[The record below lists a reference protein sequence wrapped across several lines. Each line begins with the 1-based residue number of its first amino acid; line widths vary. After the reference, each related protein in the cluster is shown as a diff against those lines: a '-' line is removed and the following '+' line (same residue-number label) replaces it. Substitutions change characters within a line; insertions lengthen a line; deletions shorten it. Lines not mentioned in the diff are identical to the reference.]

1 MVEVSDKPF
10 PNPDW
15 KQPLITIN
23 GAPILKMDHL
33 LTDEDAR
40 ALDTEITFG
49 LARTDNA
56 VLSVGREFSRGD
68 AALEF
73 YDTEYKDVAHAE
85 AELTTDEKAR
95 MRLAGFKYKEY
106 QKYLK
111 YAKGAYH
118 PWSHA
123 YMVMNS
129 GWMEQGSAD
138 GKTIRDETKR
148 LFPRLIKW
156 CYNVPIFKEIGRIS
170 IFGVDI
176 NHHITVHRDYDPRK
190 LKDDHHILMI
200 SPRGAKKSFM
210 YDQSTDVK
218 HYVDSRCYIFHDLN
232 YHGVDPSKE
241 WQYNFRID
249 GKFTDEFAQTVE
261 YKRPWQ

>member
-1 MVEVSDKPF
+1 MVEVDT
-10 PNPDW
+10 W

-23 GAPILKMDHL
+23 GSAVLKMDHL
-33 LTDEDAR
+33 LTDQDAQ
-40 ALDTEITFG
+40 ALDQEITFG

-56 VLSVGREFSRGD
+56 VLSVGREYSRGD
-68 AALEF
+68 AAPEF
-73 YDTEYKDVAHAE
+73 YNHDFKDVKHAE
-85 AELTTDEKAR
+85 DELTADEKAR
-95 MRLAGFKYKEY
+95 MRLASFGYKEY

-123 YMVMNS
+123 YAVMNS
-129 GWMEQGSAD
+129 EWMKQGSAE
-138 GKTIRDETKR
+138 GKVIRDETKR

-156 CYNVPIFKEIGRIS
+156 CYEVPIFKEIGRIN

-176 NHHITVHRDYDPRK
+176 NQHITVHRDYDPRK

-210 YDQSTDVK
+210 YDQAENKK

-232 YHGVDPSKE
+232 YHGVDPSAK

-249 GKFTDEFAQTVE
+249 GKFTDEFASTVE
-261 YKRPWQ
+261 YVRPWEK